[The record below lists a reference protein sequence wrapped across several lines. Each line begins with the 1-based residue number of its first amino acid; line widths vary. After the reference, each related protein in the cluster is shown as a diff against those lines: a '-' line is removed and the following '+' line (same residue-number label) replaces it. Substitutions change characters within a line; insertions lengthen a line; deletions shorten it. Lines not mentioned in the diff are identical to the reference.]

1 MNLTLVA
8 VGIGGVLDALW
19 GDPLSRAHPV
29 VWIGKLIAA
38 LEQLVRRVFPDT
50 PAGQKL
56 GGGGLWLMVVLV
68 STALPAGI
76 LWLCRMVSPWL
87 ALVVES
93 VMCWQVLAL
102 KCLCQEAT
110 RVERA
115 LTEEPLEGL
124 SGLWPGLWAGKHT
137 VWMRQE
143 LPGLQWKPWR
153 KTYLTGSLLL

>member
-93 VMCWQVLAL
+93 VTVSY
-102 KCLCQEAT
+102 T
-110 RVERA
+110 H
-115 LTEEPLEGL
+115 LT
-124 SGLWPGLWAGKHT
+124 
-137 VWMRQE
+137 
-143 LPGLQWKPWR
+143 LPTTP
-153 KTYLTGSLLL
+153 SV